1 MLVVDTIQSCIHRIS
16 ITDAILLST
25 QCRQVVLPPTGPVTL
40 HYFRT
45 IIAASFNIIG
55 TNLWWV
61 VYTCSDHYLLWLM
74 HKFSQHYFLD
84 YCFVLHI
91 YLPCKC
97 NTFQHYPIIHEFLLY
112 VEFWNKFHCCGEWLK
127 LLLQTDCSAS
137 DDSDD
142 TDSTDLSICFE
153 VNGAAVVPS
162 INPSS
167 LSDDTVSSISEWCIP
182 NISLATNFSSA
193 NAHLSDALGSL
204 LLNWKHVKISI
215 SRFL

>member
-1 MLVVDTIQSCIHRIS
+1 MLYSYQHNACRLFSNWTSHSTISGQSLLQVSTSLGQTFDGWYILAQIITFSDWCMNFLSFISWIVLFCTCTCLVNVIHS
-16 ITDAILLST
+16 
-25 QCRQVVLPPTGPVTL
+25 
-40 HYFRT
+40 
-45 IIAASFNIIG
+45 
-55 TNLWWV
+55 
-61 VYTCSDHYLLWLM
+61 
-74 HKFSQHYFLD
+74 
-84 YCFVLHI
+84 
-91 YLPCKC
+91 
-97 NTFQHYPIIHEFLLY
+97 NTPIWYPILHEFLLY
-112 VEFWNKFHCCGEWLK
+112 MEFWKKFHCCGEWLK